1 MANKNKKSMASKASK
16 TMRSKNASKISKSLA
31 GSVLSKSKYVPSE
44 KTNNGKKP
52 NKKRW

>member
-16 TMRSKNASKISKSLA
+16 TLRDKRASKISKSYA

-44 KTNNGKKP
+44 KTNKVKKP
-52 NKKRW
+52 NKRR